1 MTNRKLSNT
10 EVAEA
15 LGMHHSYVSRMR
27 TGERLAS
34 IGTISRISQVYGVPT
49 SELVAAVVAAEA
61 GDPTSWVELLDRAF
75 VEQPKKQL
83 LA

>member
-1 MTNRKLSNT
+1 MTDRKLSNT

-27 TGERLAS
+27 AGERLAS

-61 GDPTSWVELLDRAF
+61 GDTAPWIALLDRAF
-75 VEQPKKQL
+75 VAQPKKQL
-83 LA
+83 A